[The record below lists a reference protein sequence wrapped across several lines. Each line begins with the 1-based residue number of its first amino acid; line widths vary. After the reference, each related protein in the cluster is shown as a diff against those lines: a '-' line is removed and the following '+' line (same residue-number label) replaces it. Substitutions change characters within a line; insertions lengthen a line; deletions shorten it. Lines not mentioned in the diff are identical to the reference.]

1 MKIRL
6 NYVGVIVILA
16 LITSLI
22 YSAPVKA
29 GDDLIC
35 TETQFRLFH

>member
-22 YSAPVKA
+22 YSAPVKPEM
-29 GDDLIC
+29 I
-35 TETQFRLFH
+35 